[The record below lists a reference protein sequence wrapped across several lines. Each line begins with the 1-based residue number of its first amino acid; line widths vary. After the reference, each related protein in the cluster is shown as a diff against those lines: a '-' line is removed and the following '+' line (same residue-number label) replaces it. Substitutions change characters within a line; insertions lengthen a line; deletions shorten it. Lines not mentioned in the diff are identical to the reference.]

1 MKVEDWINQ
10 AISQRTDEIL
20 EEYGTDDDLQEEIE
34 DVLDG
39 LEGLVQTRLSE
50 LIDRMER
57 SRFRDNIN
65 IYRGGFRDGIRYID
79 DIIRKSA
86 NKPGSKE

>member
-20 EEYGTDDDLQEEIE
+20 EEFGSDDDLQEEIE
-34 DVLDG
+34 DVLEG
-39 LEGLVQTRLSE
+39 LEGQVQAQVSE

-79 DIIRKSA
+79 DIIRKGA
-86 NKPGSKE
+86 DEPEVK